1 MPSLTQ
7 IGETAALPAQTGT
20 PYQKKA
26 DLMSAS
32 TDAVPA
38 GRTVLGH
45 PRGLFTL
52 FFTEMWERFTYYGMR
67 ALLVLFLVD
76 AVANGGFGLDDKTA
90 TAIYGLYTAAVYL
103 VALPGG
109 WIADRLLGAQRA
121 VWWGGILIMVGTA
134 LLAVAVGP
142 PSFYTGLVVI
152 ILGVGLLKPNISAI
166 VAELYPEGGGRRDA
180 GFTVFYMGIN
190 LGAFI
195 GPLITAWLAQAY
207 GWGAGFF
214 SAAVGMAIGLAQ
226 FHFTK
231 HHLLGAGAEPHYRP
245 DEDGALVRKRG
256 WQWVIGSLVVL
267 VAVIAAGFAGVL
279 PFDPVTLATGTT
291 FVIVAMASAFF
302 AYLIFFAGLDQVE
315 RRRIVVVLVLFIAC
329 ALFWSG
335 FEQAGSSLNLFAERY
350 TDRMIDALDF
360 EIPAGWFQS
369 LNPIFILLFAPMFS
383 ALWVGLARRNL
394 DPSAPAKFALGLIL
408 MGIGFLVMVEA
419 SHLVAS
425 GDKVLPYWLIFTYM
439 LHTFGE
445 LCLSPVGLSSVT
457 KLAPQRFV
465 GQIMGLW
472 FLATS
477 LGNLIAGLIA
487 GEFDADNVAAMPGQ
501 YFQIVM
507 FSVIAGVVLLLIA
520 RPVQK
525 LAGGVR

>member
-1 MPSLTQ
+1 MSVS
-7 IGETAALPAQTGT
+7 IDAA
-20 PYQKKA
+20 
-26 DLMSAS
+26 
-32 TDAVPA
+32 PA
-38 GRTVLGH
+38 GRTVFGH
-45 PRGLFTL
+45 PRGLYTL

-67 ALLVLFLVD
+67 ALLVLFLVE
-76 AVANGGFGLDDKTA
+76 AVAHGGFGLDDKTA

-109 WIADRLLGAQRA
+109 WIADRLIGAQRS
-121 VWWGGILIMVGTA
+121 VWWGGVLIMLGNV

-142 PSFYTGLVVI
+142 PTFYTGLVVI

-214 SAAVGMAIGLAQ
+214 SAAVGMGLGLIQ
-226 FHFTK
+226 FHLTK
-231 HHLLGAGAEPHYRP
+231 HHLLGAGAEPHYHAG
-245 DEDGALVRKRG
+245 EDPARVKKRG
-256 WQWVIGSLVVL
+256 WQWVIGATLVL
-267 VAVIAAGFAGVL
+267 VAVIAAGFTGAL
-279 PFDPVTLATGTT
+279 PFDPVALARGTT
-291 FVIVAMASAFF
+291 FLIVAMAAGFF
-302 AYLIFFAGLDQVE
+302 AYLLLFAGLDAVE

-329 ALFWSG
+329 VVFWSG

-350 TDRMIDALDF
+350 TDRVVNSIGF

-369 LNPIFILLFAPMFS
+369 LNPIFILLFAPVFS
-383 ALWVGLARRNL
+383 AVWVGLAKRNL

-408 MGIGFLVMVEA
+408 MGLGFLVMVEA
-419 SHLVAS
+419 SHLIAS

-465 GQIMGLW
+465 GQIMGIW

-477 LGNLIAGLIA
+477 LGNLVAGLIA

-501 YFQIVM
+501 YFQIVL
-507 FSVIAGVVLLLIA
+507 FSVIAGAVLLLIA